1 MHIKKVLFITH
12 DKNNLFI
19 KYLINS
25 LKKDFQ
31 IDLHNPNK
39 FKRNFIA
46 KIIDKLIIKL
56 SDVISSYKKS
66 NKEKFYINYQIN
78 NSNNYLKKIYFIFK
92 KLLNTMNF
100 SFDKSDIYY
109 QIFKNS
115 KKYENYIKKYD
126 FVISDFRLNH
136 LYNPDLRLLYEA
148 AISKNTKLISWV
160 YSWDNIFHSS
170 VMKQS
175 DYIFIWSKYF
185 KKIINRNHNYKNHK
199 IITIGSIQFDYLK
212 KKNFKKN
219 INKKKILFACSYG
232 SDSNDTGDN
241 FIKDEINFLKILS
254 KSVWKTDRRYNIIV
268 RPYPSAL
275 NDEYKNIKLLEN
287 VKFEEYG
294 KLIKRR
300 KNDNE
305 KIRIDNNLNKKLD
318 QIISSNIVISFG
330 STFNIEAAILDKI
343 ILHVDFTLLEEKEYK
358 SYNYFKNQ
366 MEYLKIL
373 KGKNFPNIIKSKE
386 QLDLVMNELIIK
398 KNFKKYLKYNSYI
411 KKIFYDKKI
420 AVNEFRRYLKII

>member
-1 MHIKKVLFITH
+1 M
-12 DKNNLFI
+12 
-19 KYLINS
+19 
-25 LKKDFQ
+25 
-31 IDLHNPNK
+31 
-39 FKRNFIA
+39 
-46 KIIDKLIIKL
+46 
-56 SDVISSYKKS
+56 SDIISSYKKS

-78 NSNNYLKKIYFIFK
+78 NSDNFLKRIYFVFK
-92 KLLNTMNF
+92 KLFNTINF

-136 LYNPDLRLLYEA
+136 LYNPNLRLLYEA

-160 YSWDNIFHSS
+160 YSWDNVYHSS

-175 DYIFIWSKYF
+175 DYIFIWSKFF
-185 KKIINRNHNYKNHK
+185 KKIINLNHNYKNNQ
-199 IITIGSIQFDYLK
+199 IINIGSIQFDYLK
-212 KKNFKKN
+212 KKPLKKN
-219 INKKKILFACSYG
+219 IYKKKILFACSYG
-232 SDSNDTGDN
+232 SDNNNTGDN

-254 KSVWKTDRRYNIIV
+254 KSVWSTDKKYNILV

-275 NDEYKNIKLLEN
+275 RDEYKNIKLLKN

-294 KLIKRR
+294 KFIKRR

-305 KIRIDNNLNKKLD
+305 KIRIDSNLNKKLN

-330 STFNIEAAILDKI
+330 STFNIEAAILNKI
-343 ILHVDFTLLEEKEYK
+343 VLHIDFTSLEEKKYK
-358 SYNYFKNQ
+358 SYNYFKDQ

-386 QLDLVMNELIIK
+386 QLDFVMYELIIEK
-398 KNFKKYLKYNSYI
+398 KFKKYLKYNSYI

-420 AVNEFRRYLKII
+420 AMDEFIKYLKII

>member
-1 MHIKKVLFITH
+1 MHIKKILFITH
-12 DKNNLFI
+12 DKNNIFI

-25 LKKDFQ
+25 LKKNYK

-39 FKRNFIA
+39 FKRNFLS
-46 KIIDKLIIKL
+46 KIGENFLIKV
-56 SDVISSYKKS
+56 SDAISSYKKS

-78 NSNNYLKKIYFIFK
+78 NSNNFLKKVFFIFK
-92 KLLNTMNF
+92 KLINTLNLC
-100 SFDKSDIYY
+100 FDKSDIYY

-115 KKYENYIKKYD
+115 KRYKNYIKKYD

-136 LYNPDLRLLYEA
+136 LYNPDLRLIYEA

-160 YSWDNIFHSS
+160 YSWDNIYHSS

-175 DYIFIWSKYF
+175 DYIFIWSKFF
-185 KKIINRNHNYKNHK
+185 KKIINLNHNYKNHQ
-199 IITIGSIQFDYLK
+199 IISSGSIQFDYLK
-212 KKNFKKN
+212 KKYFKKTF
-219 INKKKILFACSYG
+219 NKKKILFACSYG
-232 SDSNDTGDN
+232 SDSNNTGDN
-241 FIKDEINFLKILS
+241 FIKDEINFLKVLS
-254 KSVWKTDRRYNIIV
+254 KSVWKIDKAYNIIV

-275 NDEYKNIKLLEN
+275 NDEYKNIKLLKN
-287 VKFEEYG
+287 IKFKEYG

-305 KIRIDNNLNKKLD
+305 KIRFENDLNKKLD
-318 QIISSNIVISFG
+318 QILGSNIIISFG
-330 STFNIEAAILDKI
+330 STFNIEAAILNKI
-343 ILHVDFTLLEEKEYK
+343 VLHVDFTSLEEEKYK

-373 KGKNFPNIIKSKE
+373 KGKNFPNIIKSEK
-386 QLDLVMNELIIK
+386 QLDLVMHELIIK
-398 KNFKKYLKYNSYI
+398 KNIKKYLKYNSYL

-420 AVNEFRRYLKII
+420 AVDEFQKNLKII

>member
-1 MHIKKVLFITH
+1 M
-12 DKNNLFI
+12 
-19 KYLINS
+19 
-25 LKKDFQ
+25 
-31 IDLHNPNK
+31 
-39 FKRNFIA
+39 
-46 KIIDKLIIKL
+46 
-56 SDVISSYKKS
+56 SDIISSYKKS
-66 NKEKFYINYQIN
+66 NKEKFYINYQIS
-78 NSNNYLKKIYFIFK
+78 NSDNFLKRIYFVFK
-92 KLLNTMNF
+92 KLFNTINF
-100 SFDKSDIYY
+100 SYDKSDIYY

-160 YSWDNIFHSS
+160 YSWDNVYHSS

-175 DYIFIWSKYF
+175 DYIFIWSKFF
-185 KKIINRNHNYKNHK
+185 KKILNLNHNYKNNQ
-199 IITIGSIQFDYLK
+199 IINIGSIQFDYLK
-212 KKNFKKN
+212 KKTLKKN
-219 INKKKILFACSYG
+219 IYKKKILFACSYG
-232 SDSNDTGDN
+232 SDNNNTGDN

-254 KSVWKTDRRYNIIV
+254 KSVWSTDKKYNILV

-275 NDEYKNIKLLEN
+275 RDEYKNIKLLKN

-294 KLIKRR
+294 KIIKRR

-305 KIRIDNNLNKKLD
+305 KIRIDSNLNKKLN

-330 STFNIEAAILDKI
+330 STFNIEAAILNKI
-343 ILHVDFTLLEEKEYK
+343 VLHIDFTSLEEKKYK
-358 SYNYFKNQ
+358 SYNYFKDQ

-386 QLDLVMNELIIK
+386 QLDFVMYELIIEK
-398 KNFKKYLKYNSYI
+398 KFKKYLKYNSYI

-420 AVNEFRRYLKII
+420 AMDEFIKYLKII

>member
-1 MHIKKVLFITH
+1 M
-12 DKNNLFI
+12 
-19 KYLINS
+19 
-25 LKKDFQ
+25 
-31 IDLHNPNK
+31 
-39 FKRNFIA
+39 
-46 KIIDKLIIKL
+46 
-56 SDVISSYKKS
+56 SDIISSYKKS
-66 NKEKFYINYQIN
+66 NKEKFYINYQIS
-78 NSNNYLKKIYFIFK
+78 NSDNFLKKIYFVFK
-92 KLLNTMNF
+92 KLFNTINF

-160 YSWDNIFHSS
+160 YSWDNVYHSS

-175 DYIFIWSKYF
+175 DYIFIWSKFF
-185 KKIINRNHNYKNHK
+185 KKIINLNHNYKNNQ
-199 IITIGSIQFDYLK
+199 IINIGSIQFDYLK
-212 KKNFKKN
+212 KKTLKKN
-219 INKKKILFACSYG
+219 IYKKKILFACSYG
-232 SDSNDTGDN
+232 SDNNNTGDN

-254 KSVWKTDRRYNIIV
+254 KSVWSTDKKYNILV

-275 NDEYKNIKLLEN
+275 RDEYKNIKLLKN

-294 KLIKRR
+294 KIIKRR

-305 KIRIDNNLNKKLD
+305 KIRIDSNLNKKLN

-330 STFNIEAAILDKI
+330 STFNIEAAILNKI
-343 ILHVDFTLLEEKEYK
+343 VLHIDFTSLEEKKYK
-358 SYNYFKNQ
+358 SYNYFKDQ

-386 QLDLVMNELIIK
+386 QLDFVMYELIIEK
-398 KNFKKYLKYNSYI
+398 KFKKYLKYNSYI

-420 AVNEFRRYLKII
+420 AMDEFIKYLKII

>member
-1 MHIKKVLFITH
+1 M
-12 DKNNLFI
+12 
-19 KYLINS
+19 
-25 LKKDFQ
+25 
-31 IDLHNPNK
+31 
-39 FKRNFIA
+39 
-46 KIIDKLIIKL
+46 
-56 SDVISSYKKS
+56 SDIISSYKKS
-66 NKEKFYINYQIN
+66 NKEKFYINYQIS
-78 NSNNYLKKIYFIFK
+78 NSDNFLKRIYFVFK
-92 KLLNTMNF
+92 KLFNTINF

-160 YSWDNIFHSS
+160 YSWDNVYHSS

-175 DYIFIWSKYF
+175 DYIFIWSKFF
-185 KKIINRNHNYKNHK
+185 KKIINLNHNYKNNQ
-199 IITIGSIQFDYLK
+199 IINIGSIQFDYLK
-212 KKNFKKN
+212 KKTLKKN
-219 INKKKILFACSYG
+219 IYKKKILFACSYG
-232 SDSNDTGDN
+232 SDNNNTGDN

-254 KSVWKTDRRYNIIV
+254 KSVWSTDKKYNILV

-275 NDEYKNIKLLEN
+275 RDEYKNIKLLKN

-294 KLIKRR
+294 KIIKRR

-305 KIRIDNNLNKKLD
+305 KIRIDSNLNKKLN

-330 STFNIEAAILDKI
+330 STFNIEAAILNKI
-343 ILHVDFTLLEEKEYK
+343 VLHIDFTSLEEKKYK
-358 SYNYFKNQ
+358 SYNYFKDQ

-386 QLDLVMNELIIK
+386 QLDFVMYELIIEK
-398 KNFKKYLKYNSYI
+398 KFKKYLKYNSYI

-420 AVNEFRRYLKII
+420 AMDEFIKYLKII